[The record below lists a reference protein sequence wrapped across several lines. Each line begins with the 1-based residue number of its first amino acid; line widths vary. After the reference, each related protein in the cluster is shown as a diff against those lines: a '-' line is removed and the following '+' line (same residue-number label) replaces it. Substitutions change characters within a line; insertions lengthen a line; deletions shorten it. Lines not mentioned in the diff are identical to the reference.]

1 MCACFLFVFVC
12 LCLVFRFPICSS
24 LFCFC
29 WLHSLEQR
37 MALFLRFNCLINLL
51 YFRFLPSITQLTY
64 TSQPR
69 VHVREIFR
77 RIEDRRERT
86 VTKRV
91 HTTNNRLPIDDF
103 FGQPKSSLPQEFKG
117 GGGGTTSQR
126 LQQVIS
132 LRATF
137 HTSLS
142 LSCVATTSY
151 KAHTTASQ
159 RYITDHEIHSLY
171 MDRPR
176 ILVAGKIYMESGVT
190 PNRPTDC
197 WCDNRVGRRTT
208 VDWRQTDSEAG
219 HGGDR
224 RPHWDRRNLDRERWY
239 QQQPLGKMRW
249 WQHWAGLG
257 CCWCWKWNELWQQ
270 SYKTKISQVWW

>member
-132 LRATF
+132 LRTTF

-142 LSCVATTSY
+142 LSL
-151 KAHTTASQ
+151 
-159 RYITDHEIHSLY
+159 LY
-171 MDRPR
+171 GHYFLQSSHDGQSALHNRPWNT
-176 ILVAGKIYMESGVT
+176 LTLHGPT
-190 PNRPTDC
+190 PNPRC
-197 WCDNRVGRRTT
+197 RQNLHGKWCNPE
-208 VDWRQTDSEAG
+208 QTD
-219 HGGDR
+219 R
-224 RPHWDRRNLDRERWY
+224 LLMW
-239 QQQPLGKMRW
+239 
-249 WQHWAGLG
+249 
-257 CCWCWKWNELWQQ
+257 
-270 SYKTKISQVWW
+270 